1 MTAEQYCPVS
11 GMRRILLATDGSIY
25 SEGAIR
31 EAINFAKKCSS
42 KLYAMSVV
50 EIRTDYEAV
59 SHQEVEEAI
68 EIEVGNHL
76 ETVKSRAANEGLECE
91 ITISHGDPYQDIVD
105 EAESKNVDMIV
116 VGRRGTK
123 GLKKLLVGDVAAK
136 VIGYAS
142 CKVLVV
148 PKAAN
153 ITCKNILVATDGSS
167 NSEAAVTEAI
177 SIAKQCGSKIIALS
191 SIRSI
196 DEQEN
201 ATANVNKVIELAQK
215 ENVQVEALTP
225 MGRSYDAV
233 VEVAGGRGVDLIV
246 VGTYGRSGLKKML
259 MGSAT
264 ERVIGLAGCAVMIV
278 KGEGGKAA
286 TV

>member
-1 MTAEQYCPVS
+1 VLRLQK
-11 GMRRILLATDGSIY
+11 ILLATDGSVY

-50 EIRTDYEAV
+50 EVLTDYDAFPP
-59 SHQEVEEAI
+59 QKVEESL
-68 EIEVGNHL
+68 EIKAKEDL
-76 ETVKSRAANEGLECE
+76 DTIKTRAANEGLECE
-91 ITISHGDPYQDIVD
+91 IIISHGDPPQCIVD
-105 EAESKNVDMIV
+105 EAGSKNVDMIV

-123 GLKKLLVGDVAAK
+123 GLKKLLVGEVAAK
-136 VIGYAS
+136 VIGYSS

-148 PKAAN
+148 PKAAE
-153 ITCKNILVATDGSS
+153 ITYKNILVATDGSS
-167 NSEAAVTEAI
+167 NSEAAVTEAVG
-177 SIAKQCGSKIIALS
+177 IAKRCGSKIIALS
-191 SIRSI
+191 SIRSN

-201 ATANVNKVIELAQK
+201 ATANVNRVVELAQK
-215 ENVQVEALTP
+215 EGVSVEALTP
-225 MGRSYDAV
+225 MGRSYEAI

-246 VGTYGRSGLKKML
+246 VGTYGKTGLKKML
-259 MGSAT
+259 MGSST

-278 KGEGGKAA
+278 KGEGEKTA